1 MRRRL
6 FLQSGLTA
14 TALGL
19 PRASLA
25 ALRRPVDDARSRG
38 RDLAG
43 MMGITTGSFT
53 RHLGPAARS
62 RFALLDLPKIMRD
75 ELDLQVID
83 LMTATFPY
91 RDAAYCERF
100 RKAADDAGR
109 IVTNLK
115 LNLDV
120 DPTSDDAEVRR
131 TAIGA
136 YRQGIDAAQRLGCR
150 WVRPAAGPK
159 RPNVER
165 LAAAYRELIEYAEP
179 RGISL
184 LVENN
189 GWMRSD
195 PSALPRLVE
204 AVGPG
209 VAVQPDTGNWTPEA
223 RYAGL
228 ERAYPSAVSC
238 DFKALKLGPDGSHAD
253 YDLRKCFDI
262 GRRAG
267 FRGPWCF
274 EHFHDDLAQLLREFV
289 LLRDLLRTWTA
300 EYDQSAAGK
309 PGG

>member
-1 MRRRL
+1 MRRRT
-6 FLQSGLTA
+6 FLIGPTTA
-14 TALGL
+14 TVFGPRLASALQT
-19 PRASLA
+19 REST
-25 ALRRPVDDARSRG
+25 DDARSRG

-43 MMGITTGSFT
+43 MLGITTGSFT
-53 RHLGPAARS
+53 RHLAPAAKS

-83 LMTATFPY
+83 LMTATLPY

-100 RKAADDAGR
+100 RQAADDAGR

-115 LNLDV
+115 LNFDV
-120 DPTSDDAEVRR
+120 DPTSDDADVRR
-131 TAIGA
+131 AALAT

-165 LAAAYRELIEYAEP
+165 LAPAYRELIEYAGP
-179 RGISL
+179 KGISL

-189 GWMRSD
+189 GWMKSE
-195 PSALPRLVE
+195 PSALPQLVE

-209 VAVQPDTGNWTPEA
+209 VAVQPDTGNWTPAA
-223 RYAGL
+223 RFAGL
-228 ERAYPSAVSC
+228 ERAYPLAVSC
-238 DFKALKLGPDGSHAD
+238 DFKALQLGPDGSHAD
-253 YDLRKCFDI
+253 YDLRKCFDL
-262 GRRAG
+262 GWRAG

-274 EHFHDDLAQLLREFV
+274 EHFHDDLAQLFREFV
-289 LLRDLLRTWTA
+289 VLRDLLRTWTA
-300 EYDQSAAGK
+300 ENERSAPGK